1 MSVRRRQLCRAK
13 CQLVE
18 LGPCANLDGW
28 AWENNSV
35 TIMNIINSNT
45 FINNIIIIIAIINNN
60 IILLLNFI
68 NHVL

>member
-1 MSVRRRQLCRAK
+1 MALSSEMSVGRTWSLCK
-13 CQLVE
+13 Y
-18 LGPCANLDGW
+18 GW
-28 AWENNSV
+28 AWENTSI